1 MSIKQKLQVQKQK
14 QICLL
19 NKFFTLVFRRTF
31 SFISITFTIEIAF
44 FMDWNLQVLANEPSP
59 KLHLRTFLIGDS
71 KKEKEEEI
79 RAATFNQLGGKRKSY
94 FLKLGVMTHFRGQF
108 SCANTKTH
116 FTRETMVRKSQIY
129 SSQYPPTLSV
139 YDIQLNVMQS
149 MSLSYHLSHQCLH
162 VRAVLS
168 YSTRKVFQK
177 VPMSQRS

>member
-1 MSIKQKLQVQKQK
+1 MQK

-19 NKFFTLVFRRTF
+19 NKFLTLVFRRTF

-44 FMDWNLQVLANEPSP
+44 LWTGILQVLANEPSP

-79 RAATFNQLGGKRKSY
+79 GAATFNQLGGKRKSY

-116 FTRETMVRKSQIY
+116 FTRETLVQKSPIC
-129 SSQYPPTLSV
+129 SSKYPSLNV
-139 YDIQLNVMQS
+139 YDIQLNVVQS

-162 VRAVLS
+162 VHAVLS
-168 YSTRKVFQK
+168 CSTGKVFQK